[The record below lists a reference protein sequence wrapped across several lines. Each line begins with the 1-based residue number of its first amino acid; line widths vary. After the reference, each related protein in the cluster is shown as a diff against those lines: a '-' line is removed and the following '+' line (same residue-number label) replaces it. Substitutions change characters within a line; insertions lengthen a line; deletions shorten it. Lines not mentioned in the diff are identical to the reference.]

1 MCHPRL
7 CFVADTIVVEACVE
21 LVFLLRGKSWELLFV
36 FTSSHGQSVSFY
48 ISTDITV
55 ECYSFVCEGSEGVFC
70 SVLLVLCFAGDM
82 MVSSTDLQSVRK
94 TRCVFSPVR
103 VLQMFTASS
112 RAICSAC
119 RPRLGVVY
127 IFHIHHFVWL
137 LQQSCPYR
145 HVSTGLYCIPCQAY
159 LVLGH
164 YVIGETGFLLSLCP

>member
-1 MCHPRL
+1 M
-7 CFVADTIVVEACVE
+7 
-21 LVFLLRGKSWELLFV
+21 
-36 FTSSHGQSVSFY
+36 
-48 ISTDITV
+48 
-55 ECYSFVCEGSEGVFC
+55 ECYSFVCEGSGSVFC

-127 IFHIHHFVWL
+127 IYSTATIFYGLFSRDVRIYMCPLGCIVFLVKHI
-137 LQQSCPYR
+137 
-145 HVSTGLYCIPCQAY
+145 
-159 LVLGH
+159 
-164 YVIGETGFLLSLCP
+164 LC